1 MTTLRQRDRRA
12 LLVGAAVVL
21 VSLAA
26 TRGVPAW
33 LHLLERSREASGIEV
48 RALHDARA
56 LIAADATL
64 LDSLRARRA
73 RYLTA
78 TPMLIRAGSPADA
91 ASRLSAL
98 VDVAAKNAGVA
109 MNTVTL
115 RADTTSSAMFG
126 HPRVR
131 GDARGDISGLS
142 QFLLLIE
149 GGPTYLRVLELT
161 VSQPDPVGGARAEE
175 LRFSF
180 TIEGLARLERTSGQ
194 GAAP

>member
-1 MTTLRQRDRRA
+1 M
-12 LLVGAAVVL
+12 VI
-21 VSLAA
+21 VSLLA
-26 TRGVPAW
+26 TRGAPAW
-33 LHLLERSREASGIEV
+33 WQLLERSREVSGIEL

-56 LIAADATL
+56 LIAANTVL
-64 LDSLRARRA
+64 LDSLRTRRA

-115 RADTTSSAMFG
+115 RADTTSSAVFS

-149 GGPTYLRVLELT
+149 GGPTYLRVLDLT
-161 VSQPDPVGGARAEE
+161 VSQPDPVGGARPEE

-180 TIEGLARLERTSGQ
+180 TIEGLARLERSTNQ